1 MEVREQESK
10 HRNGLYIAD
19 SGKLWTRVALVV
31 RNLPTSYVIIM
42 KVPAVGLS
50 ENLQGLYLCS
60 VLAAF
65 DLVVLEPLHILLK
78 ESPKQ
83 YCKIHSLTANYKGIW
98 HISL

>member
-10 HRNGLYIAD
+10 HRNGLCVAD

-31 RNLPTSYVIIM
+31 RTLLTSYVIIM
-42 KVPAVGLS
+42 KVTAVGLS

-65 DLVVLEPLHILLK
+65 DLQLYL
-78 ESPKQ
+78 SQ
-83 YCKIHSLTANYKGIW
+83 YTSC
-98 HISL
+98 